1 MKRNYFN
8 LVVFIFMMIYPLL
21 LKAEKTIQ
29 ISPDG
34 INDLLVIKNAIE
46 TAKTYIG
53 EPVIIKLGGGTYN
66 LKRNQATV
74 VKYFISNTLSWGAT
88 VDNLKYIGIYFKSA
102 SNITLDGEGAK
113 LITHGE
119 MTSVVVDESENI
131 TLKNFSIDAA
141 DPSVTEM
148 TVESITGSEIIYKAH
163 PTSTYQIIGT
173 TLKWVGEYGWSIN
186 SGGPVQLYDP
196 EQDITWRTGSPT
208 DNVTSITDLG
218 NKRVRIIYSTIPGV
232 KVGYTYQMRDGVRD
246 QVAGFIHKSK
256 NIVYD
261 HVNLYFLGNFGIVGQ
276 YSENL
281 SFLNCRFAPEE
292 GSGRTNAGFADFL
305 QVSGCKGLLKVEDT
319 YFSGAQDDPIN
330 VHGTYLKIQNYISS
344 TQAKVKF
351 MHDQSWGFDAFFV
364 GDSID
369 FVDVASMITMQS
381 AKITA
386 VQRNDDQNIT
396 LTFDKEIDVTAYKAK
411 AAGVVIENISWTPE
425 VEIRRNYF
433 SRIPTRGVLLST
445 RRRSVIEDNTFFR
458 MQMAGI
464 YVSGDAASW
473 YESGKVCNLTIRNNT
488 FIECGS
494 PVIFFEP
501 TNSVNNGFVHSN
513 ILIENNTFKIN
524 SGSAV
529 GGKSVDNLQ
538 FIHNTVIQS
547 GSTPADNY
555 VSLSN
560 SGTVTISG
568 NKKQQPGAIS
578 IKELTT
584 DASSSRTTNDKS
596 LANDESS
603 TTSWKSTVEDLEK
616 WWSVDLGKTYCLN
629 RIQLIFP
636 QTYLWKYVIEV
647 SSDNLN
653 WQKVIDQSANTIS
666 ATSHFNT
673 GNLGR
678 NIRYVKILFNST
690 TAGLSEVN
698 LFGREV
704 LPIKNNLLN
713 GTVIGTNGSW
723 NNDSGATK
731 DAVFDFNTGT
741 YFDAPVGTAWVG
753 LDLGK
758 DAAYKIDS
766 IRFAPRSGNEGRMIN
781 GTFEISNRSTFLT
794 KTVLYTILSSPAAGY
809 TLVPINNS
817 ASGRYVRYFG
827 PSEGYGNISE
837 VEFYGS
843 PIPTEQASLNI
854 KDTHPV
860 VDVDR
865 KRECINISFNEIE
878 SSDYLISVISI
889 PGILVSQFRTSNNAA
904 VINCDKFPC
913 GNYIVQISNSKTR
926 YSVKVSL

>member
-1 MKRNYFN
+1 MRKTYFT
-8 LVVFIFMMIYPLL
+8 LIAFLL
-21 LKAEKTIQ
+21 MAIHAVQLKAEKI
-29 ISPDG
+29 IHVSPDG
-34 INDLLVIKNAIE
+34 VNDVLVIKQAIE

-88 VDNLKYIGIYFKSA
+88 VDNLKYIGVYLKST

-119 MTSVVVDESENI
+119 MTSIVIDESENV

-148 TVESITGSEIIYKAH
+148 TVESITDTEIIYKAH
-163 PTSTYQIIGT
+163 STSTYQVLGT
-173 TLKWVGEYGWSIN
+173 ILKWVGEYGWSIN
-186 SGGPVQLYDP
+186 SNGPVQLYDP

-218 NKRVRIIYSTIPGV
+218 DKRIRIKYSTIPSV

-256 NIVYD
+256 NIAYD

-281 SFLNCRFAPEE
+281 SFLNCRFAPDKN
-292 GSGRTNAGFADFL
+292 SGRTNAGFADFL

-319 YFSGAQDDPIN
+319 YFSGAHDDPIN
-330 VHGTYLKIQNYISS
+330 VHGTYLKIQNYI
-344 TQAKVKF
+344 TPTKVKVKF
-351 MHDQSWGFDAFFV
+351 MHEQSWGFDAFFV

-369 FVDVASMITMQS
+369 FVDVASMMSIQS

-411 AAGVVIENISWTPE
+411 SAGVVIENITWTPE

-433 SRIPTRGVLLST
+433 SRVPTRGVLLST
-445 RRRSVIEDNTFFR
+445 RRRSVIEENTFFR

-501 TNSVNNGFVHSN
+501 TNAVSNGFVHSN
-513 ILIENNTFKIN
+513 ILIENNTFTIN
-524 SGSAV
+524 SGIAV

-538 FIHNTVIQS
+538 FINNTIIQS
-547 GSTPADNY
+547 GSTPIDNY

-560 SGTVTISG
+560 SDRVTKSG
-568 NKKQQPGAIS
+568 NKKMQPGRIS
-578 IKELTT
+578 ITELNT
-584 DASSSRTTNDKS
+584 DASSSRATNDKS
-596 LANDESS
+596 LANDENN
-603 TTSWKSTVEDLEK
+603 TTSWKPTVEDLEK

-629 RIQLIFP
+629 RIQLVFP

-647 SSDNLN
+647 SSDKLN
-653 WQKVIDQSANTIS
+653 WQKVIDQSVNTIS

-673 GNLGR
+673 GDLGR
-678 NIRYVKILFNST
+678 NIRYLRITFNSAS
-690 TAGLSEVN
+690 AGLSEVN
-698 LFGREV
+698 LFGGDV
-704 LPIKNNLLN
+704 LPFKKNLLN

-723 NNDSGATK
+723 NNDTGATK
-731 DAVFDFNTGT
+731 DAVFDYNTGT
-741 YFDAPVGTAWVG
+741 FFDAPSGTAWTG

-758 DAAYKIDS
+758 DADYKIDS
-766 IRFAPRSGNEGRMIN
+766 IRFAPRSGNERRMIN

-794 KTVLYTILSSPAAGY
+794 KTVLYTILSTPTAGY

-817 ASGRYVRYFG
+817 ATGRYVRYLG

-843 PIPTEQASLNI
+843 PIPTEQASVSLKNTPPI
-854 KDTHPV
+854 
-860 VDVDR
+860 VDIDR
-865 KRECINISFNEIE
+865 KRECINISFSKTE
-878 SSDYLISVISI
+878 SSDYLISLFSL
-889 PGILVSQFRTSNNAA
+889 PGILVTQFRTSNNVA
-904 VINCDKFPC
+904 VIHCDKLPC
-913 GNYIVQISNSKTR
+913 GNYIMQISNSKTQ
-926 YSVKVSL
+926 YSVKISL